1 MNMKKLLSILLA
13 LAMCLGLMTGC
24 GGSSK
29 PAEDAPEEPAAEEPA
44 AEPAGDTEAP
54 AEDATEPAAD
64 GEVVELS
71 MWFWGS
77 TSEQQAALS
86 KNLVDKF
93 NDTHPGYHLT
103 VEYRSSVNKDMAV
116 ALSADEGPDII
127 YESSPSLALTYI
139 QAGKYANL
147 DEYAAKYGWGDKLLG
162 CMYDSGV
169 YEGSLYSLP
178 MGMNII
184 GMVYNKQVLD
194 ANGWSVPTT
203 LDELTAIMDEAME
216 KGMYASVTGNKGWQP
231 TNEDY
236 TSLFLNS
243 FGGADKVYG
252 ALTDQIAWT
261 DPALV
266 GAIQTSADWYQKGYL
281 GTDYF
286 SLDWADS
293 AMLLADGRAPF
304 YFGPLKFIQNLMG
317 YAVDDKADAF
327 GFTAFPATSADI
339 PATYTVGATGLLAIN
354 ANTEH
359 KDACAE
365 FLDMMMTNDFVE
377 SMAKDWPGYWA
388 VPLTTLGE
396 IDMSQFEGLSKMF
409 MEGVAEAC
417 AAIDAG
423 NFGYYNSSYM
433 PAESFDLMCVV
444 DSVWLGEKDAESF
457 MQEIDDAFQKEFDA
471 GACPIC
477 PAPGG
482 N

>member
-29 PAEDAPEEPAAEEPA
+29 PAEDAAEQPAAEEPA
-44 AEPAGDTEAP
+44 AEPAGDAEAP
-54 AEDATEPAAD
+54 AEDAAEPAGD

-93 NDTHPGYHLT
+93 NDAHPGYHLT

-178 MGMNII
+178 MGMNIS
-184 GMVYNKQVLD
+184 GMVYNKQVLEE
-194 ANGWSVPTT
+194 NGWSVPTT
-203 LDELTAIMDEAME
+203 LEELTAIMDEAME

-236 TSLFLNS
+236 TSLFLTS
-243 FGGADKVYG
+243 FAGADKVYE
-252 ALTDQIAWT
+252 ALTDQIPWT

-266 GAIQTSADWYQKGYL
+266 DAIQISSDWYQKGYL

-286 SLDWADS
+286 SLDWADT
-293 AMLLADGRAPF
+293 AMLLADGRSPF
-304 YFGPLKFIQNLMG
+304 YFGPIKFIQNLMG

-327 GFTAFPATSADI
+327 GFTAFPATSEEL
-339 PATYTVGATGLLAIN
+339 PATYSVGATGLLAIN
-354 ANTEH
+354 ANTEY
-359 KDACAE
+359 KDVCAE
-365 FLDMMMTNDFVE
+365 FLDMMMTNDFVVE
-377 SMAKDWPGYWA
+377 MAKDWPGYWA

-433 PAESFDLMCVV
+433 PAESFDLICVV
-444 DSVWLGEKDAESF
+444 DSVWLGEMDAETF
-457 MQEIDDAFQKEFDA
+457 MQEIDDAFQKEYDA

>member
-54 AEDATEPAAD
+54 AEDAAEPAAD

-178 MGMNII
+178 MGVNII

-293 AMLLADGRAPF
+293 AMLLADGRAPS
-304 YFGPLKFIQNLMG
+304 
-317 YAVDDKADAF
+317 
-327 GFTAFPATSADI
+327 T
-339 PATYTVGATGLLAIN
+339 LA
-354 ANTEH
+354 
-359 KDACAE
+359 
-365 FLDMMMTNDFVE
+365 
-377 SMAKDWPGYWA
+377 P
-388 VPLTTLGE
+388 
-396 IDMSQFEGLSKMF
+396 
-409 MEGVAEAC
+409 
-417 AAIDAG
+417 
-423 NFGYYNSSYM
+423 SS
-433 PAESFDLMCVV
+433 S
-444 DSVWLGEKDAESF
+444 SRT
-457 MQEIDDAFQKEFDA
+457 
-471 GACPIC
+471 
-477 PAPGG
+477 
-482 N
+482 